1 MSNGYNDY
9 KEKLIY
15 ILRILNSY
23 FIFPKKVILIH
34 ENIFLKYKIANTFE
48 AEFKIR
54 RIGKGNDKTESKLI
68 LDFLSDF
75 KNNISEEY
83 LNIGLNNIKSINC
96 YSNTFINHL
105 FHYYVLVDY
114 IVKLI
119 ILFMLIQKKKNPK
132 KYYIMNY
139 YML

>member
-1 MSNGYNDY
+1 MSDGYNDY
-9 KEKLIY
+9 KKKLIY

-23 FIFPKKVILIH
+23 FMFPKKVILMH
-34 ENIFLKYKIANTFE
+34 ENIFLKYKIANTSE

-54 RIGKGNDKTESKLI
+54 RIGKENDKTESKLI

-96 YSNTFINHL
+96 YSNTFIKHL
-105 FHYYVLVDY
+105 FSL
-114 IVKLI
+114 LC
-119 ILFMLIQKKKNPK
+119 FG
-132 KYYIMNY
+132 
-139 YML
+139 